1 LLWNPAE
8 APRLT
13 MTALNSLPWPDA
25 DDVVRVLLVEDDEL
39 QAQATREL
47 LDESG
52 GPCAFDTEVLTSLAS
67 AREALG
73 RGRYEVVLLDLTLPD
88 AEGLDALALV
98 LEDAGDVPVIALVES
113 DDLLLADAC
122 VREGAQDCLV
132 KRELTRRTLER
143 AIRYAIERLR
153 KQMALKAL
161 SLTDELTG
169 LANRR
174 GFMLL
179 GDQQLRLAQ
188 RTGRGLTLAS
198 IDLDGL
204 KTINDTFGHA
214 EGDIAIV
221 QTADIL
227 RTSFRAA
234 DILARFGGD
243 EFVALAIDTDQSSER
258 VLLERL
264 RSRLNDYNLVH
275 CRGYRLAFS
284 IGLAHFDPKHWTSLE
299 ALMEQADRHL
309 YSQKH
314 VSRAERSRVLSF
326 PPQWTR
332 LIGHTETRRL
342 EIRD

>member
-1 LLWNPAE
+1 
-8 APRLT
+8 
-13 MTALNSLPWPDA
+13 MTALTSLPWPDA
-25 DDVVRVLLVEDDEL
+25 DDLVRVLLVEDDDV

-47 LDESG
+47 LDASG
-52 GPCAFDTEVLTSLAS
+52 GPCAFDTDLHASLAG
-67 AREALG
+67 AREALVHG
-73 RGRYEVVLLDLTLPD
+73 HYEVVLLDLTLPD
-88 AEGLDALALV
+88 ADGIDALAQL
-98 LEDAGDVPVIALVES
+98 LGDAGDVPVIALVES
-113 DDLLLADAC
+113 DDLVLADAC

-132 KRELTRRTLER
+132 KRELTRRSLER

-169 LANRR
+169 LSNRR

-188 RTGRGLTLAS
+188 RTGRGLTIACV
-198 IDLDGL
+198 DLDGL

-234 DILARFGGD
+234 DILARLGGD

-264 RSRLNDYNLVH
+264 RSRVNDYNLVH
-275 CRGYRLAFS
+275 CRGYRLSFS
-284 IGLAHFDPKHWTSLE
+284 IGLAHFDPSHWTSLE
-299 ALMEQADRHL
+299 ALMAEADRKL
-309 YSQKH
+309 YSQKRLTH
-314 VSRAERSRVLSF
+314 AERSKVLAFPAPWSRLEL
-326 PPQWTR
+326 PPQVAQ
-332 LIGHTETRRL
+332 LH
-342 EIRD
+342 D

>member
-1 LLWNPAE
+1 
-8 APRLT
+8 
-13 MTALNSLPWPDA
+13 MTALNSLPWPNA
-25 DDVVRVLLVEDDEL
+25 DDVVRVLLVEDDEVE
-39 QAQATREL
+39 AQATREL

-52 GPCAFDTEVLTSLAS
+52 GPCAFDTEVAGTLADARESLGS
-67 AREALG
+67 ARF
-73 RGRYEVVLLDLTLPD
+73 EVVLLDLTLPD
-88 AEGLDALALV
+88 ADGLDALGQLLEEAGDLPVLALV
-98 LEDAGDVPVIALVES
+98 DTDDV
-113 DDLLLADAC
+113 LLADAC

-132 KRELTRRTLER
+132 KRELTRRSLER

-153 KQMALKAL
+153 KQAMLKEL

-169 LANRR
+169 LSNRR

-188 RTGRGLTLAS
+188 RAGRGLTLAC
-198 IDLDGL
+198 IDVDGL

-234 DILARFGGD
+234 DILARLGGD
-243 EFVALAIDTDQSSER
+243 EFVALAIDADASSER
-258 VLLERL
+258 VLLDRL
-264 RSRLNDYNLVH
+264 RDRLNDYNLVH

-299 ALMEQADRHL
+299 HLMAQADRKL

-314 VSRAERSRVLSF
+314 LSRAERSRVLSF
-326 PPQWTR
+326 PAPWTR
-332 LIGHTETRRL
+332 PVTPPPPGAFLY
-342 EIRD
+342 D

>member
-1 LLWNPAE
+1 
-8 APRLT
+8 

-25 DDVVRVLLVEDDEL
+25 DDVVRVLLVEDDDQ
-39 QAQATREL
+39 QALATREL

-52 GPCAFDTEVLTSLAS
+52 GPCAFDTDVLPSLAA
-67 AREALG
+67 ARDALG
-73 RGRYEVVLLDLTLPD
+73 HTRYEVVLLDLTLPD
-88 AEGLDALALV
+88 AEGVDAITQLLD
-98 LEDAGDVPVIALVES
+98 DSGDVPVIALVES

-132 KRELTRRTLER
+132 KPELTRRTLER

-153 KQMALKAL
+153 KQAALKAL

-169 LANRR
+169 LSNRR

-188 RTGRGLTLAS
+188 RAGRGLTLAC

-214 EGDIAIV
+214 EGDIALV

-234 DILARFGGD
+234 DILARLGGD
-243 EFVALAIDTDQSSER
+243 EFVALAIDAEQSSER

-264 RSRLNDYNLVH
+264 RCRLNDYNFVH
-275 CRGYRLAFS
+275 CRGYRLSFS
-284 IGLAHFDPKHWTSLE
+284 VGLAHFDPKGWTSLE
-299 ALMEQADRHL
+299 ALMAQADRSL
-309 YSQKH
+309 YSQKRVCH
-314 VSRAERSRVLSF
+314 AERSNVLAF
-326 PPQWTR
+326 PAPWTRADAPPQVTH
-332 LIGHTETRRL
+332 LH
-342 EIRD
+342 D